1 VSEEHPQ
8 TEISVVVP
16 AYNEAEN
23 VRPLYDQ
30 IRATLDGMQRPY
42 EVIFV
47 DDGSDDGTYGELEQI
62 AAQDGRVKVIK
73 LRANFGQTA
82 ALDAAIKSSSGDV
95 VVAMDADLQNDP
107 ADIPRLLAKL
117 DEGYDCVSGW
127 RRTRR
132 DPALKRFISRGANLL
147 RKIFIRDRI
156 HDSGCT
162 LKAYRREAFEGVD
175 LYGEMHRFIPALLQW
190 RGYRITELEV
200 AHHPRR
206 FGKTKY
212 NMVRVIKGLL
222 DMMVVSFW
230 MRFSARPMHLFG
242 ALGILMGLSGFVLA
256 TYLAVLKLG
265 WGEELASRPLLTL
278 AVLLII
284 LGVQFTIFGVLA
296 DIMVKIFYSRDRIRP
311 YTIAQRLNLGP
322 GSAEPAPPV
331 PAVEPEEATTAP
343 DQKPPFP
350 QVFGD
355 AKLPSPD
362 GAKPPPPPGP
372 KQRG

>member
-1 VSEEHPQ
+1 VSEALPE

-16 AYNEAEN
+16 AYNEEES
-23 VRPLYDQ
+23 VRPLYEQ
-30 IRATLDGMQRPY
+30 LLPVLDGMQRKF
-42 EVIFV
+42 EIIFV
-47 DDGSDDGTYGELEQI
+47 DDGSSDGTFPVLEQI
-62 AAQDGRVKVIK
+62 AAGDGRVKVIR

-82 ALDAAIKSSSGDV
+82 ALDAAIKHSRGDV
-95 VVAMDADLQNDP
+95 VIAMDADLQNDP
-107 ADIPRLLAKL
+107 ADIPRLVARL

-132 DPALKRFISRGANLL
+132 DPLLKRFISRGANVL

-190 RGYRITELEV
+190 RGYHITELEV

-212 NMVRVIKGLL
+212 SMVRVVKGLL

-242 ALGILMGLSGFVLA
+242 ALGILMGLVGFGLA
-256 TYLAVLKLG
+256 TYLAVLKLAY
-265 WGEELASRPLLTL
+265 GEELASRPMLTL

-311 YTIAQRLNLGP
+311 YTIARRLNLGP
-322 GSAEPAPPV
+322 GAAAPRAPVSPSVEAEDV
-331 PAVEPEEATTAP
+331 PTDP
-343 DQKPPFP
+343 DGKTPFP
-350 QVFGD
+350 SVFAG
-355 AKLPSPD
+355 ARLPSPD
-362 GAKPPPPPGP
+362 GGKPPPPGS
-372 KQRG
+372 KQGG